1 MVRGLKNLGS
11 YIGDDQELQGEGGK
25 NYENAKKKLEE
36 EENKLMQNLPQE
48 HRIFL
53 KKLLELNI
61 PFNIKT
67 ILRDFCHKVLKMP
80 LYFDFLALSSIL
92 KCY

>member
-1 MVRGLKNLGS
+1 M
-11 YIGDDQELQGEGGK
+11 
-25 NYENAKKKLEE
+25 EE
-36 EENKLMQNLPQE
+36 EENKIMQNLPQE

-80 LYFDFLALSSIL
+80 LYFDFMALSSIL